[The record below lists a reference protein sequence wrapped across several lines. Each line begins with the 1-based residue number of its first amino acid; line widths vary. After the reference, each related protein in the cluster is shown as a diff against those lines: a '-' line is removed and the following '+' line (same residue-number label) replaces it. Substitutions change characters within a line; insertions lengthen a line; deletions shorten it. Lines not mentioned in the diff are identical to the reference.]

1 MTSRKIIEIAKQNPS
16 EALIQS
22 LFNPDNQQSNFGIEL
37 LYADITG
44 DGLKDFI
51 VSAPNYSTEERSN
64 VGAIYVFPVKP
75 IKEKLQ

>member
-1 MTSRKIIEIAKQNPS
+1 MNI
-16 EALIQS
+16 
-22 LFNPDNQQSNFGIEL
+22 

-51 VSAPNYSTEERSN
+51 VSAPNYSTEERRN
-64 VGAIYVFPVKP
+64 VGALYVFPVKP